1 MAEPSFLTATRSS
14 YDAIADD
21 YALRFHEEIAS
32 KPLERALL
40 VLFAELVRA
49 RGGPVL
55 DVGCGGGQVTA
66 RLRDLGLDASGLDL
80 SPGMLAVARREHP
93 GLEFREGSMTGLDVA
108 DGSLGGIVA
117 MYSTIHVPLAELP
130 GVFAGFRR
138 ALAPGGECL
147 LAFQAG
153 EGVLRMDE
161 AFGHEVRLDFHRRT
175 PEAIADLLEDAGLQV
190 HIRTWRARDRDE
202 RTPHAFLIARRP
214 V

>member
-21 YALRFHEEIAS
+21 YAARFHAEIAG
-32 KPLERALL
+32 KPLERSL
-40 VLFAELVRA
+40 VALFAELVRA

-93 GLEFREGSMTGLDVA
+93 GVEFREGSMTDLDVPA
-108 DGSLGGIVA
+108 GSLGGIVA
-117 MYSTIHVPLAELP
+117 MYSTIHVPLADLP
-130 GVFAGFRR
+130 GVFAGFHR

-147 LAFQAG
+147 VAFQAG
-153 EGVLRMDE
+153 DGILHFDE
-161 AFGHEVRLDFHRRT
+161 AFGHEVSLDFHRRT
-175 PEAIADLLEDAGLQV
+175 PEAIADLLEGAGLEV
-190 HIRTWRARDRDE
+190 HIRTWRARDEDE
-202 RTPHAFLIARRP
+202 RTPQAFLFARRP
-214 V
+214 A